1 MVNIYFTGEWRLSNV
16 STSSSTDQ
24 TRMLTNFQ
32 IYADQHL
39 TEPEYLA
46 ILYIHFLVYINKLN
60 KMISNLLI

>member
-32 IYADQHL
+32 IYADLHL
-39 TEPEYLA
+39 TEYLA